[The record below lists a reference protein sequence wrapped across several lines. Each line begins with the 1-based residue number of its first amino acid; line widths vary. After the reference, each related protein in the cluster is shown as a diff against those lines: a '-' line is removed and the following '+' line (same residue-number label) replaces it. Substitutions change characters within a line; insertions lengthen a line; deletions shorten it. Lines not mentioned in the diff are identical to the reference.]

1 MSGDTQHCVFAM
13 GPAAGLI
20 NEVKPV
26 KAIIDDMISEAEA
39 VYKRLGTL
47 QA

>member
-1 MSGDTQHCVFAM
+1 M